1 MSRMKRQVVIDTNCL
16 VQMLSAHGNYYSA
29 WQAYRRGEYILC
41 VSNEIL
47 NEYQEII
54 ERVANS
60 IVATNVVNAILRSP
74 HTQFFTP
81 QYRFHLIEK
90 DPDDNKFVDCAIIA
104 NADYIVSDDSHFQV
118 LKTIPFPSVSILRLD
133 DFMKDMKL

>member
-1 MSRMKRQVVIDTNCL
+1 MKRHVVIDTNCL

-29 WQAYRRGEYILC
+29 WRAYRRGDYILC

-54 ERVANS
+54 ERVANAT
-60 IVATNVVNAILRSP
+60 VAVNVVNAIIRSP
-74 HTQFFTP
+74 YTSFFTP
-81 QYRFHLIEK
+81 QYRFRLIGQ

-104 NADYIVSDDSHFQV
+104 NADFIVSEDSHFAV
-118 LKTIPFPSVSILRLD
+118 LKFIPYPSVKVVRLD
-133 DFMKDMKL
+133 EFVNELKLSQA

>member
-1 MSRMKRQVVIDTNCL
+1 MKRYVVIDTNCL

-29 WQAYRRGEYILC
+29 WQAYRRGKFVLC

-54 ERVANS
+54 ERVANAA
-60 IVATNVVNAILRSP
+60 VADNVVNAIIRSP
-74 HTQFFTP
+74 HTLFFTP
-81 QYRFHLIEK
+81 QYNFHLIIQ

-104 NADYIVSDDSHFQV
+104 NADFIVSEDSHFNV
-118 LKTIPFPSVSILRLD
+118 LKTVSFPVVKVIRLD
-133 DFMKDMKL
+133 EFVNDLVG